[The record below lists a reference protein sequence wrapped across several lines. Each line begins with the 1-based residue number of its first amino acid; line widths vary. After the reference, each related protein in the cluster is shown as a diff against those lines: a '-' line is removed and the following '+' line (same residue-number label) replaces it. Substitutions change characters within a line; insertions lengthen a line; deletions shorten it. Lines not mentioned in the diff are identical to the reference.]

1 MTVPHD
7 LPAAKHDVYGFDKEA
22 VSLRYSSY
30 LNFVKQSVHT
40 KNKYSNFVELISGV
54 PQDSVL
60 GTLLFH
66 IFPDDLFLF
75 IKKASTHNYE
85 DDNTLSAYSSNL
97 NLLIDILFEESET
110 TISWHKKM
118 IW

>member
-1 MTVPHD
+1 MQFYFIFLKLLTVPHD
-7 LPAAKHDVYGFDKEA
+7 LPTAKHDVYGFDKEA
-22 VSLRYSSY
+22 ISLMYSSY
-30 LNFVKQSVHT
+30 LNFVKQSVHI

-60 GTLLFH
+60 DALLFH

-85 DDNTLSAYSSNL
+85 DGNTLSAY
-97 NLLIDILFEESET
+97 
-110 TISWHKKM
+110 
-118 IW
+118 

>member
-1 MTVPHD
+1 MQFYFIFLKLLTVPHD
-7 LPAAKHDVYGFDKEA
+7 LPTAKHDVYSFDKEA
-22 VSLRYSSY
+22 ISLMYSSY
-30 LNFVKQSVHT
+30 LNFVKQSVHI

-60 GTLLFH
+60 GALLFH

-85 DDNTLSAYSSNL
+85 DGNTLSAY
-97 NLLIDILFEESET
+97 
-110 TISWHKKM
+110 
-118 IW
+118 